1 MLQEWL
7 KTRDGELV
15 KLQLFKIFQTS
26 LAPEE
31 LALTLTNILILWC
44 LDEPDD
50 EDESPSTPANLIGLG
65 RLLSMPKALKQSH
78 TLLLELFRSFCQAVK
93 DLKIPIMHFLKRAA
107 YVANHIPPSEDLY
120 MYSVQR
126 LQRKSDSEAI
136 SVSNADLDQVLQN
149 LSLLEEHSEQ
159 SRPNGSFHDPQKVI
173 CP

>member
-7 KTRDGELV
+7 KTRDGERV
-15 KLQLFKIFQTS
+15 KLQLFRIFQTS

-31 LALTLTNILILWC
+31 LALTLTDMLILWC
-44 LDEPDD
+44 LDGPDD

-107 YVANHIPPSEDLY
+107 CVDSYIPPSEDLY
-120 MYSVQR
+120 VQCA
-126 LQRKSDSEAI
+126 EAT
-136 SVSNADLDQVLQN
+136 
-149 LSLLEEHSEQ
+149 EEKRQ
-159 SRPNGSFHDPQKVI
+159 
-173 CP
+173 